1 MEYCEVQGMFEDCYA
16 SLFLLLGMMGCVE
29 QDGFESERAL
39 GDEGHRVTALCHAA
53 RGRAL
58 GAANAGIATAVL

>member
-39 GDEGHRVTALCHAA
+39 GDE
-53 RGRAL
+53 
-58 GAANAGIATAVL
+58 